1 MQRFLNFGLLL
12 TLMTT
17 FVGCSGGGSSDS
29 APAPILAA
37 LAPTFASP
45 SSTDDGFIVQVSN
58 HDSDYTWAV
67 NTSAG
72 SVSISG
78 SGLIIVTEL
87 TPGLSATVT
96 VTTSRTGYARG
107 TANVSGTATT
117 GAALT
122 PSFASPSSTADGFTA
137 QVNNHNSDYGWA
149 VSTSAG
155 SVNISGSGLVT
166 VTGLSPGLSATVTV
180 TTSRTGYAGG
190 TANLIGTAAA
200 GCGAAAQIDFVEAVI
215 DEWYLWYGDMADVE
229 KSDYDSAQAYLDARL
244 APLIES
250 RRDLFS
256 RMTTITE
263 DETSISSGAYIGFG
277 FRSVSDATRLRIID
291 VFESGPAYAA
301 GIRRGMELIA
311 VDTGSGFETIEELS
325 ARGAT
330 NEEVFGAS
338 EIGVSRTFR
347 FLSQGEELDFE
358 VAKEELSPPALA
370 GEPLL
375 IEREGL
381 TPVGY
386 LNLRQFIDAALDPAE
401 GYFSLADASQLFA
414 GEGVTDLIVDLR
426 YNGGGL
432 LRVADTMMDLLA
444 GVTAEGEP
452 SYKIQVNDQHPGYNE
467 DQVNWGIFDRMP
479 ETASPIRIAFIT
491 SGNTASASELVIN
504 GLAPHVETVLI
515 GADTYGKQV
524 GQGRWDMHE
533 GIADLERADCD
544 VALRLT
550 AFEIVNGENQG
561 EYHQVGLEGTGRFTL
576 CAAEDDITRAFGD
589 PRETLVAT
597 ALDWFGSGACPSVA
611 SRSAP
616 QTKAQLRSKSTPWL
630 PAEFIPER
638 VDENLR

>member
-1 MQRFLNFGLLL
+1 MKLLILFFALIIPSQSQGASTASQLFLNLIETVLA
-12 TLMTT
+12 
-17 FVGCSGGGSSDS
+17 VRSGEVD
-29 APAPILAA
+29 
-37 LAPTFASP
+37 
-45 SSTDDGFIVQVSN
+45 
-58 HDSDYTWAV
+58 
-67 NTSAG
+67 
-72 SVSISG
+72 
-78 SGLIIVTEL
+78 
-87 TPGLSATVT
+87 
-96 VTTSRTGYARG
+96 
-107 TANVSGTATT
+107 SGTIKVNSPT

-122 PSFASPSSTADGFTA
+122 PSFASPSSTADGFIV
-137 QVNNHNSDYGWA
+137 QVSNHDSDYAWA
-149 VSTSAG
+149 VNTSAG
-155 SVNISGSGLVT
+155 SVSISGSGLIT
-166 VTGLSPGLSATVTV
+166 VTGLTPGLSATVTV

-190 TANLIGTAAA
+190 TANVSGTAAA
-200 GCGAAAQIDFVEAVI
+200 ACGAAAQIDFVEAFI
-215 DEWYLWYGDMADVE
+215 DEWYLWYGEMADVE

-277 FRSVSDATRLRIID
+277 FRSVSDATRLRVID

-338 EIGVSRTFR
+338 EIGVSRAFR

-370 GEPLL
+370 GKPLL
-375 IEREGL
+375 LEREGL

-386 LNLRQFIDAALDPAE
+386 LNLRQFIDAAINPAE
-401 GYFSLADASQLFA
+401 GYFSLADASQLFD
-414 GEGVTDLIVDLR
+414 GESVTDLIVDLR

-452 SYKIQVNDQHPGYNE
+452 SYKIQVNDQHPDYNE
-467 DQVNWGIFDRMP
+467 DQGNWGIFDRLP
-479 ETASPIRIAFIT
+479 ATASPIRIAFIT

-504 GLAPHVETVLI
+504 GLAPHVEAVLI

-533 GIADLERADCD
+533 QIEGLERADCD
-544 VALRLT
+544 VALRMT

-561 EYHQVGLEGTGRFTL
+561 GYHQVGLEGTGRFTL

-597 ALDWFGSGACPSVA
+597 ALEWFGSGACPSA
-611 SRSAP
+611 ESGLAP
-616 QTKAQLRSKSTPWL
+616 QTMAKLRSKSAPWL

>member
-1 MQRFLNFGLLL
+1 MKLLILFFALIIPSQSQGASTASQLFLNLIETVLA
-12 TLMTT
+12 
-17 FVGCSGGGSSDS
+17 VRSGEVDS
-29 APAPILAA
+29 GTIKVNSPTGAA
-37 LAPTFASP
+37 LTPSFASP
-45 SSTDDGFIVQVSN
+45 SSTADGFIVQVSN

-67 NTSAG
+67 NTSEG

-78 SGLIIVTEL
+78 SGLITVTGL

-96 VTTSRTGYARG
+96 VTTSRTGYAVG
-107 TANVSGTATT
+107 TANVSGTA
-117 GAALT
+117 
-122 PSFASPSSTADGFTA
+122 
-137 QVNNHNSDYGWA
+137 
-149 VSTSAG
+149 
-155 SVNISGSGLVT
+155 
-166 VTGLSPGLSATVTV
+166 
-180 TTSRTGYAGG
+180 
-190 TANLIGTAAA
+190 AAA
-200 GCGAAAQIDFVEAVI
+200 AAAACGAAAQIDFVEAVI
-215 DEWYLWYGDMADVE
+215 DEWYLWYGEMADVE

-311 VDTGSGFETIEELS
+311 VDTGSGFETIEELI

-370 GEPLL
+370 GKPLL
-375 IEREGL
+375 LEREGL

-386 LNLRQFIDAALDPAE
+386 LNLRQFIDAAINPAE
-401 GYFSLADASQLFA
+401 GYFSLADASQLFD
-414 GEGVTDLIVDLR
+414 GESVTDLIVDLR

-452 SYKIQVNDQHPGYNE
+452 SYKIQVNDQHPDYNE
-467 DQVNWGIFDRMP
+467 DQGNWGIFDRLP
-479 ETASPIRIAFIT
+479 ATASPIRIAFIT

-504 GLAPHVETVLI
+504 GLAPHVEAVLI

-533 GIADLERADCD
+533 QIEGLERADCD
-544 VALRLT
+544 VALRMT

-561 EYHQVGLEGTGRFTL
+561 GYHQVGLEGTGRFTL

-589 PRETLVAT
+589 PQETLVAT
-597 ALDWFGSGACPSVA
+597 ALDWFGSGACPSAA
-611 SRSAP
+611 SRLAP
-616 QTKAQLRSKSTPWL
+616 QTMAQLRSKSTTWL

>member
-1 MQRFLNFGLLL
+1 MKLLILFFALIIPSQSQGASTASQLFLNLIETVLA
-12 TLMTT
+12 
-17 FVGCSGGGSSDS
+17 VRSGEVD
-29 APAPILAA
+29 
-37 LAPTFASP
+37 
-45 SSTDDGFIVQVSN
+45 
-58 HDSDYTWAV
+58 
-67 NTSAG
+67 
-72 SVSISG
+72 
-78 SGLIIVTEL
+78 
-87 TPGLSATVT
+87 
-96 VTTSRTGYARG
+96 
-107 TANVSGTATT
+107 SGTIKVNSPT

-122 PSFASPSSTADGFTA
+122 PSFASPSSTADGFIV
-137 QVNNHNSDYGWA
+137 QVSNHDSDYTWA
-149 VSTSAG
+149 VDTSAG
-155 SVNISGSGLVT
+155 SVSISGSGLIT
-166 VTGLSPGLSATVTV
+166 VTGLTPGLSTTVTV
-180 TTSRTGYAGG
+180 TTSRTGYAVG
-190 TANLIGTAAA
+190 TANVSGTAAA
-200 GCGAAAQIDFVEAVI
+200 ACGAAAQIDFVEAVI
-215 DEWYLWYGDMADVE
+215 DEWYLWYGEMADVE

-277 FRSVSDATRLRIID
+277 FRSVSDATRLRVID

-311 VDTGSGFETIEELS
+311 VDTGSGFETIEELI

-370 GEPLL
+370 GKPLL
-375 IEREGL
+375 LEREGL

-386 LNLRQFIDAALDPAE
+386 LNLRQFIDAAINPAE
-401 GYFSLADASQLFA
+401 GYFSLADASQLFD
-414 GEGVTDLIVDLR
+414 GESVTDLIVDLR

-452 SYKIQVNDQHPGYNE
+452 SYKIQVNDQHPDYNE
-467 DQVNWGIFDRMP
+467 DQGNWGIFDRLP
-479 ETASPIRIAFIT
+479 ATASPIRIAFIT

-504 GLAPHVETVLI
+504 GLAPHVEAVLI

-533 GIADLERADCD
+533 QIEGLGRADCD
-544 VALRLT
+544 VALRMT

-561 EYHQVGLEGTGRFTL
+561 GYHQVGLEGTGRFTL

-589 PRETLVAT
+589 PQETLVAT
-597 ALDWFGSGACPSVA
+597 ALDWFGSGACPSAA
-611 SRSAP
+611 SRLAP
-616 QTKAQLRSKSTPWL
+616 QTMAQLRSKSTPWL